1 MKTKLI
7 HFLILCVVGFT
18 TFYLDFLTKNNV
30 LEYFSDKETYFLEI
44 TPYFNIILAYN
55 RGVSFGMLNDT
66 TYSQWF
72 FIAMSCSL
80 VFLMLCWFLASKD
93 LRTVIPL
100 ALIIGGAIG
109 NILDRFTHGA
119 VVDFLDFHIGLWHYP
134 AFNIAD
140 AAICVGVFILIFFA
154 TPKTTEIGKF
164 A

>member
-1 MKTKLI
+1 MKKKLI

-55 RGVSFGMLNDT
+55 RGVSFGMLNDA

-93 LRTVIPL
+93 LS
-100 ALIIGGAIG
+100 
-109 NILDRFTHGA
+109 
-119 VVDFLDFHIGLWHYP
+119 
-134 AFNIAD
+134 
-140 AAICVGVFILIFFA
+140 
-154 TPKTTEIGKF
+154 TTNFGEKLNCASLKENPSF
-164 A
+164 KSFDLN